1 MEANGNSCQRED
13 KTGGEWSKM
22 LGKTP
27 GNAGLRKSILILL
40 LLQEGPRGNPTGLDT
55 HRVLRGKEIPA
66 ET

>member
-1 MEANGNSCQRED
+1 
-13 KTGGEWSKM
+13 M

-40 LLQEGPRGNPTGLDT
+40 LLLLQEGPRGNPMGLDT
-55 HRVLRGKEIPA
+55 HRVLQGKEIPA